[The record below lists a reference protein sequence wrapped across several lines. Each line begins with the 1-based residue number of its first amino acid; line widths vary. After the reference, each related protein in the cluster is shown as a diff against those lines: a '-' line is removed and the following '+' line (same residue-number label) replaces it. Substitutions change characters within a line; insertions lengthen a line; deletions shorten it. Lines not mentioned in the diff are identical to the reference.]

1 MAYLALTGGIGG
13 AKLGLGLARILPPEA
28 LSFLVNTGDDFEHL
42 GLHVSPDVDT
52 LTYTLA
58 GASNTALGWG
68 RKDETWR
75 FMAALA
81 ELGGET
87 WFRLGDADLAL
98 HITRTQ
104 MLRRGATLTEAVRA
118 LSARLG
124 VGHPIIPMSDDP
136 VRTLVHTAEGPLAF
150 QHYFVRDRCRP
161 QVTGFEFAGAA
172 AAAPSPALLKLLPSC
187 EGVIIC
193 PSNPYVSID
202 PILAVQGL
210 ASALRACGA
219 PIVAVSPIIG
229 GAAIK
234 GPTAKMMAELGV
246 PTTAGQVAEHYQGF
260 IDGFILDEQDA
271 NLDGALEV
279 STRVGPTLMV
289 TLADRE
295 RLAAAAL
302 QFIQD
307 LRGSPRFVESR
318 RVGKAAGTNAAR

>member
-1 MAYLALTGGIGG
+1 MGYIALTGGIGG
-13 AKLGLGLARILPPEA
+13 AKLGLGLARILQPEA

-42 GLHVSPDVDT
+42 GLHVSPDADT
-52 LTYTLA
+52 LAYTLA

-68 RKDETWR
+68 RRDETWR
-75 FMAALA
+75 FMAALQ

-98 HITRTQ
+98 HVTRTQ
-104 MLRRGATLTEAVRA
+104 MLKSGATLTEAIRA

-124 VGHPIIPMSDDP
+124 VRHPIIPMSDDP
-136 VRTLVHTAEGPLAF
+136 VRTLVHTADGPLAF

-161 QVTGFEFAGAA
+161 RVAGFEFAGADR
-172 AAAPSPALLKLLPSC
+172 AAPSPALAALLPNC
-187 EGVIIC
+187 EGVIVC

-202 PILAVQGL
+202 PILAVHGL

-219 PIVAVSPIIG
+219 PIVAVSPIVG

-246 PTTAGQVAEHYQGF
+246 PTTAEQVAEHYQGF

-271 NLDGALEV
+271 HLHDALQV
-279 STRVGPTLMV
+279 PTRVAPSVMV
-289 TLADRE
+289 SLADRE
-295 RLAAAAL
+295 RLAATAL
-302 QFIQD
+302 HFMQD
-307 LRGSPRFVESR
+307 LRNSPRFARSR
-318 RVGKAAGTNAAR
+318 RAGKAAGADAAR